1 MTHDGN
7 IRNITFHKRLSK
19 RAMMCTGLSTLG
31 NLPWFSPTRLAFT
44 FDFITFIDGH
54 GKLEV
59 EFVIVEIE
67 EEFVEFGILFFLRSW
82 RKKKIAA
89 KTRRANTW

>member
-7 IRNITFHKRLSK
+7 IRNTTFHKRLSK
-19 RAMMCTGLSTLG
+19 RAMMCTGLSTFG
-31 NLPWFSPTRLAFT
+31 NLPRFPPIRLAFAL
-44 FDFITFIDGH
+44 DFVIFIDGR